1 MEDLALKFPQINT
14 THTHAHLTQLWN
26 NSCTQIWVFVFVCA
40 RGSLC
45 VYLIP
50 HTLWMV
56 RLGTSSNAQTTSPPR
71 PSLSFQHPV
80 TKGADHHRQ
89 IGALGEPSS
98 FRALSIDS
106 SSVCDVMRKRV
117 LSTEQ
122 VPDLLQ
128 TRVSERYAGRHSAVR
143 HVHCSRWG

>member
-1 MEDLALKFPQINT
+1 MTL
-14 THTHAHLTQLWN
+14 
-26 NSCTQIWVFVFVCA
+26 SVFVFVCA

-45 VYLIP
+45 VYLILY
-50 HTLWMV
+50 TLWMV
-56 RLGTSSNAQTTSPPR
+56 RLGTSSIAQTIVHSPPPPPPR

-117 LSTEQ
+117 LSTERG
-122 VPDLLQ
+122 PDLLQ